1 MGFHES
7 NAKGRAWSDAA
18 QAAQAGSTQQ
28 ESKVKEKEMK
38 WIDFVINVQKWA
50 RERGI
55 YEHSTAL
62 MQTYKGISEYGELV
76 DAIAKGDKEAIKDG
90 IGDVCVCCVNAAAII
105 GVALKDPE
113 KLPWDLG
120 TDKYILLMGDELLYA
135 ARKIQEEEP
144 WSAIRGLEVAANYA
158 LEIAADNR
166 MVFED
171 CLQVAWDAIKGRQGK
186 MVSGGVF

>member
-1 MGFHES
+1 
-7 NAKGRAWSDAA
+7 
-18 QAAQAGSTQQ
+18 
-28 ESKVKEKEMK
+28 MK

-186 MVSGGVF
+186 MVSGGVFVKEVGE